1 MLIAARASCY
11 CPPIS
16 DCALMMQSDQF
27 IIADD
32 IRFGKSAPMSRC
44 RIQSADGPQWL
55 TVPVFSRGLGKPLLK
70 DIRIDNDRGW
80 RRKHFRQLE
89 VNYRYAPF
97 FEHYDLF
104 FKQLYDKEWTFLL
117 DLNMAFLE
125 LICKALQISTPVILR
140 SELNIDKAGSEGLV
154 ELLQKTNASAYL
166 VGDSDVAHID
176 SEELTR
182 CGYRVQHLRFNTSYP
197 QQFDQFT
204 ENLSILDLLFNEG
217 PMARNHLKK
226 PE

>member
-1 MLIAARASCY
+1 MLLAARPSCY

-16 DCALMMQSDQF
+16 DCALMMQADHF

-32 IRFGKSAPMSRC
+32 IQFGKSAPMSRC
-44 RIQSADGPQWL
+44 RIQSAAGPQWL

-70 DIRIDNDRGW
+70 DIRIDKERGW

-125 LICKALQISTPVILR
+125 LICKALQISTPIELR
-140 SELNIDKAGSEGLV
+140 SALNITNSGSEGLT
-154 ELLQKTNASAYL
+154 ELLKKTSATAYL
-166 VGDSDVAHID
+166 LQDSDRKYIHTRNLTQRGYTL
-176 SEELTR
+176 EELR
-182 CGYRVQHLRFNTSYP
+182 YSNTYP
-197 QQFDQFT
+197 QQFNQFT

-217 PMARNHLKK
+217 PMARNHLKGS
-226 PE
+226 E

>member
-1 MLIAARASCY
+1 MLLAARPSCY

-16 DCALMMQSDQF
+16 DCALMMQSDHF

-32 IRFGKSAPMSRC
+32 IQFGKSAPMSRC

-70 DIRIDNDRGW
+70 DIRIDNERGW

-104 FKQLYDKEWTFLL
+104 FKQLYDKDWTFLL

-125 LICKALQISTPVILR
+125 LICKALQISTPIELR
-140 SELNIDKAGSEGLV
+140 SELGISQTGGDGLIS
-154 ELLQKTNASAYL
+154 LLQKKNANAYL
-166 VGDSDVAHID
+166 ISDSDTKFID
-176 SEELTR
+176 SETLIKQGFQVENLS
-182 CGYRVQHLRFNTSYP
+182 HNNSYP
-197 QQFDQFT
+197 QKFDHFT
-204 ENLSILDLLFNEG
+204 RNLSILDLLFNEG
-217 PMARNHLKK
+217 PLARNYLKK